1 MATTS
6 SATLLRAAEHLDRGL
21 RSEEAERNRF
31 LLEGQSMGNN
41 LRFRVGLAMLALF
54 GLGLICTGIDGRPA
68 REAKKDVV
76 YVCACLKN
84 KSCSCMTMAASGG
97 FCACGPE
104 GGPSLKAVP
113 RDSEWAKQNR
123 DALAQ

>member
-1 MATTS
+1 M
-6 SATLLRAAEHLDRGL
+6 
-21 RSEEAERNRF
+21 RNKV
-31 LLEGQSMGNN
+31 
-41 LRFRVGLAMLALF
+41 RFRVGLAMLMLFALA
-54 GLGLICTGIDGRPA
+54 LICTGIEGRPA
-68 REAKKDVV
+68 HKPRKDVV

-113 RDSEWAKQNR
+113 RDSDWAKQNR

>member
-1 MATTS
+1 MKNKS
-6 SATLLRAAEHLDRGL
+6 
-21 RSEEAERNRF
+21 RF
-31 LLEGQSMGNN
+31 
-41 LRFRVGLAMLALF
+41 MLATAV
-54 GLGLICTGIDGRPA
+54 LILLSVALLSTGICGRPSH
-68 REAKKDVV
+68 ESNKKDVV

-113 RDSEWAKQNR
+113 RDSDWAKQNR
-123 DALAQ
+123 DALAP

>member
-1 MATTS
+1 MKTKTRFAL
-6 SATLLRAAEHLDRGL
+6 AIAALIL
-21 RSEEAERNRF
+21 FAI
-31 LLEGQSMGNN
+31 
-41 LRFRVGLAMLALF
+41 AL
-54 GLGLICTGIDGRPA
+54 ISPGIAGRPA
-68 REAKKDVV
+68 HESKKKDVV

-113 RDSEWAKQNR
+113 RDSDWAKQNR